1 MQNNAIYKKHFCT
14 FAVRNIKNKSIVIM
28 DSLVKIYF
36 RLLQE
41 TEVKTFRYLYSDID
55 WNERCIAI
63 IGAKGVGKTTML
75 LQHIKATFEDKN
87 KVLYASLDNS
97 WFAKHTI
104 FELADEFYMNGGTHL
119 FLDEIHHYPNWTT
132 EIKNIYDSFPKLKI
146 VFTGSSLL
154 QIYKSTADLSR
165 RVVYENLEG
174 LSFREFL
181 KFEKV
186 GDFPAF
192 SLKEIVENHQNIAF
206 QITENIKIMPL
217 FKKYL
222 KYGYYLF
229 YKEGL
234 KKYDIK
240 LQEAVNN
247 VIDIDI
253 PAIENIEFASRHK
266 LKRLLAILS
275 TLVPYTP
282 KITDLSIAIDSNRN
296 NTVKYLSLLANA
308 KLLNLVSYKNK
319 TIGDLTKPDKVLLNN
334 TNLSYLYGDNANIG
348 SARET
353 FFVNQLSVIADVILA
368 PQGDFIVG
376 NYTFEVG
383 GKNKSFE
390 QIKDI
395 PNSFVVADDIEIG
408 HKNKIPL
415 WLFGL
420 LY

>member
-1 MQNNAIYKKHFCT
+1 MLSAIYKKHF
-14 FAVRNIKNKSIVIM
+14 VSLPKNNYM
-28 DSLVKIYF
+28 ESLIKIYL

-41 TEVKTFRYLYSDID
+41 TDAKTFRYLYQNID
-55 WNERCIAI
+55 WDERCIAI

-75 LQHIKATFEDKN
+75 LQHIKHTFANKN
-87 KVLYASLDNS
+87 EALFASLDNT
-97 WFAKHTI
+97 WFANHSI
-104 FELADEFYMNGGTHL
+104 FDLADEFYLNGGTHL
-119 FLDEIHHYPNWTT
+119 FLDEIHHYPNWAT

-165 RVVYENLEG
+165 RVVYEKLEG

-181 KFEKV
+181 KFEKM
-186 GDFPAF
+186 GDFPVL
-192 SLKEIVENHQNIAF
+192 SMKEIVENHQDIAF
-206 QITENIKIMPL
+206 RITENLKIIPL

-222 KYGYYLF
+222 KNGYYLF

-234 KKYDIK
+234 SKYEIK

-253 PAIENIEFASRHK
+253 PAIENIEFESRHK

-282 KITDLSIAIDSNRN
+282 NITDLSVAIDSNRN
-296 NTVKYLSLLANA
+296 NTVKYLFLLANA

-353 FFVNQLSVIADVILA
+353 FFVNQLNAVANVILA
-368 PQGDFIVG
+368 PQGDFMVD
-376 NYTFEVG
+376 NYTFEIG
-383 GKNKSFE
+383 GKKKPFD

-395 PNSFVVADDIEIG
+395 LNSFVVADDIETG
-408 HKNKIPL
+408 HGNKIPL
-415 WLFGL
+415 WLFGM

>member
-1 MQNNAIYKKHFCT
+1 MYLCGY
-14 FAVRNIKNKSIVIM
+14 M
-28 DSLVKIYF
+28 ESLIKIYL

-41 TEVKTFRYLYSDID
+41 TEAKTFRYLYPNID
-55 WNERCIAI
+55 WNEHCIGI
-63 IGAKGVGKTTML
+63 IGARGVGKTTML
-75 LQHIKATFEDKN
+75 LQHIKHTFANKN
-87 KVLYASLDNS
+87 EALFASLDNT
-97 WFAKHTI
+97 WFANHSI
-104 FELADEFYMNGGTHL
+104 FDLADEFYLNGGTHL
-119 FLDEIHHYPNWTT
+119 FLDEIHHYPNWAT

-165 RVVYENLEG
+165 RVVYEKLEG

-181 KFEKV
+181 KFEKM
-186 GDFPAF
+186 GDFPVL
-192 SLKEIVENHQNIAF
+192 SMKEIVENHQDIAF
-206 QITENIKIMPL
+206 RITENLKIIPL

-222 KYGYYLF
+222 KNGYFLF

-234 KKYDIK
+234 GKYEIN

-253 PAIENIEFASRHK
+253 PAIENIEFESRHK

-282 KITDLSIAIDSNRN
+282 NITDLSVAIDSNRN
-296 NTVKYLSLLANA
+296 NTVKYLFLLANA

-353 FFVNQLSVIADVILA
+353 FFVNQLNAVANVILA
-368 PQGDFIVG
+368 PQGDFMVD

-383 GKNKSFE
+383 GKSKSFK

-395 PNSFVVADDIEIG
+395 QNSFVVADDIEIG
-408 HKNKIPL
+408 HGNKIPL
-415 WLFGL
+415 WLFGM

>member
-1 MQNNAIYKKHFCT
+1 ME
-14 FAVRNIKNKSIVIM
+14 
-28 DSLVKIYF
+28 SLIKIYL

-41 TEVKTFRYLYSDID
+41 TDAKTFRYLYQNID
-55 WNERCIAI
+55 WDERCIAI

-75 LQHIKATFEDKN
+75 LQHIKHTFANKN
-87 KVLYASLDNS
+87 EALFASLDNT
-97 WFAKHTI
+97 WFANHSI
-104 FELADEFYMNGGTHL
+104 FDLADEFYLNGGTHL
-119 FLDEIHHYPNWTT
+119 FLDEIHHYPNWAT
-132 EIKNIYDSFPKLKI
+132 EIKNIYDSFPKLKV

-154 QIYKSTADLSR
+154 QIYNSTADLSR
-165 RVVYENLEG
+165 RVVYEKLEG

-181 KFEKV
+181 KFEKM
-186 GDFPAF
+186 GDFPVL
-192 SLKEIVENHQNIAF
+192 SMKEIVENHQDIAF
-206 QITENIKIMPL
+206 RITENLKIIPL

-222 KYGYYLF
+222 KNGYYLF

-234 KKYDIK
+234 SKYEIK

-253 PAIENIEFASRHK
+253 PAIENIEFESRHK

-282 KITDLSIAIDSNRN
+282 NITDLSVAIDSNRN
-296 NTVKYLSLLANA
+296 NTVKYLFLLANA

-348 SARET
+348 RARET
-353 FFVNQLSVIADVILA
+353 FFVNQLNAVANVILA
-368 PQGDFIVG
+368 PQGDFMVD
-376 NYTFEVG
+376 NYTFEIG
-383 GKNKSFE
+383 GKKKPFD

-395 PNSFVVADDIEIG
+395 QNSFVVADDIEIG
-408 HKNKIPL
+408 HGNKIPL
-415 WLFGL
+415 WLFGM

>member
-1 MQNNAIYKKHFCT
+1 MYLCGY
-14 FAVRNIKNKSIVIM
+14 M
-28 DSLVKIYF
+28 ESLIKIYL

-41 TEVKTFRYLYSDID
+41 TEAKTFRYLYPNID
-55 WNERCIAI
+55 WNEHCIGI
-63 IGAKGVGKTTML
+63 IGARGVGKTTML
-75 LQHIKATFEDKN
+75 LQHIKHTFANKN
-87 KVLYASLDNS
+87 EALFASLDNT
-97 WFAKHTI
+97 WFANHSI
-104 FELADEFYMNGGTHL
+104 FDLADEFYLNGGTHL
-119 FLDEIHHYPNWTT
+119 FLDEIHHYPNWAT

-165 RVVYENLEG
+165 RVVYEKLEG

-181 KFEKV
+181 KFEKM
-186 GDFPAF
+186 GDFPVL
-192 SLKEIVENHQNIAF
+192 SMKEIVENHQDIAF
-206 QITENIKIMPL
+206 RITENLKIIPL

-222 KYGYYLF
+222 KNGYYLF

-234 KKYDIK
+234 SKYEIK

-253 PAIENIEFASRHK
+253 PAIENIEFESRHK
-266 LKRLLAILS
+266 LKRLVAILS

-282 KITDLSIAIDSNRN
+282 NITDLSVAIDSNRN
-296 NTVKYLSLLANA
+296 NTVKYLFLLANA

-353 FFVNQLSVIADVILA
+353 FFVNQLNAVANVILA
-368 PQGDFIVG
+368 PQGDFMVD
-376 NYTFEVG
+376 NYTFEIG
-383 GKNKSFE
+383 GKKKPFD

-395 PNSFVVADDIEIG
+395 LNSFVVADDIEIG
-408 HKNKIPL
+408 HGNKIPL
-415 WLFGL
+415 WLFGM

>member
-1 MQNNAIYKKHFCT
+1 MLKNNL
-14 FAVRNIKNKSIVIM
+14 M
-28 DSLVKIYF
+28 DSLIKIHL

-41 TEVKTFRYLYSDID
+41 TDAKVFRYLYPNID

-75 LQHIKATFEDKN
+75 LQHIKSTFAN
-87 KVLYASLDNS
+87 KDEALFASLDNT
-97 WFAKHTI
+97 WFANHTI
-104 FELADEFYMNGGTHL
+104 FELADGFYRNGGTHL
-119 FLDEIHHYPNWTT
+119 FLDEIHHYPNWAT

-165 RVVYENLEG
+165 RVVYEKLEG

-186 GDFPAF
+186 GDFPVF
-192 SLKEIVENHQNIAF
+192 SLEEIVENHQNIAF
-206 QITENIKIMPL
+206 QITENIKIIPL

-222 KYGYYLF
+222 RNGYYLF

-234 KKYDIK
+234 RKYERK
-240 LQEAVNN
+240 LQEAINN
-247 VIDIDI
+247 VIDIDV
-253 PAIENIEFASRHK
+253 PAIENIEFESRHK
-266 LKRLLAILS
+266 LKKLLAILA

-282 KITDLSIAIDSNRN
+282 KITDLAAATGTNRN
-296 NTVKYLSLLANA
+296 NTVRYLSLLANA

-334 TNLSYLYGDNANIG
+334 TNLSYAFGNDTNIG

-353 FFVNQLSVIADVILA
+353 FFVNQLSAVVHVILA
-368 PQGDFIVG
+368 PQGDFIV
-376 NYTFEVG
+376 NKYTFEVG
-383 GKNKSFE
+383 GKRKTFD
-390 QIKDI
+390 QIKDH

-415 WLFGL
+415 WLFGM

>member
-1 MQNNAIYKKHFCT
+1 ME
-14 FAVRNIKNKSIVIM
+14 
-28 DSLVKIYF
+28 SLIKIYL

-41 TEVKTFRYLYSDID
+41 TDAKTFRYLYQNID
-55 WNERCIAI
+55 WDERCIAI
-63 IGAKGVGKTTML
+63 IGAEGVGKTTML
-75 LQHIKATFEDKN
+75 LQHIKHTFANKN
-87 KVLYASLDNS
+87 EALFASLDNT
-97 WFAKHTI
+97 WFANHSI
-104 FELADEFYMNGGTHL
+104 FDLADEFYLNGGTHL
-119 FLDEIHHYPNWTT
+119 FLDEIHHYPNWAT
-132 EIKNIYDSFPKLKI
+132 EIKNIYDSFPKLKV

-165 RVVYENLEG
+165 RVVYEKLEG

-181 KFEKV
+181 KFEKM
-186 GDFPAF
+186 GDFPVL
-192 SLKEIVENHQNIAF
+192 SMKEIVENHQDIAF
-206 QITENIKIMPL
+206 RITENLKIIPL

-222 KYGYYLF
+222 KNGYYLF

-234 KKYDIK
+234 SKYEIK

-253 PAIENIEFASRHK
+253 PAIENIEFESRHK
-266 LKRLLAILS
+266 LKRLVAILS

-282 KITDLSIAIDSNRN
+282 NITDLSVAIDSNRN
-296 NTVKYLSLLANA
+296 NTVKYLFLLANA

-353 FFVNQLSVIADVILA
+353 FFVNQLNAVANVILA
-368 PQGDFIVG
+368 PQGDFMVD

-383 GKNKSFE
+383 GKSKSFK

-395 PNSFVVADDIEIG
+395 QNSFVVADDIEIG
-408 HKNKIPL
+408 HGNKIPL
-415 WLFGL
+415 WLFGM

>member
-1 MQNNAIYKKHFCT
+1 
-14 FAVRNIKNKSIVIM
+14 M
-28 DSLVKIYF
+28 DSLVKIF
-36 RLLQE
+36 LRLLQE
-41 TEVKTFRYLYSDID
+41 TEVKIFRYLYSNID

-75 LQHIKATFEDKN
+75 LQHIKNSFANKN
-87 KVLYASLDNS
+87 DALFVSLDNT
-97 WFAKHTI
+97 WFAKHSI

-119 FLDEIHHYPNWTT
+119 FLDEIHHYPNWAT

-165 RVVYENLEG
+165 RVVYETLEG

-186 GDFPAF
+186 GNFSVF

-206 QITENIKIMPL
+206 QITEDIKIMPL

-222 KYGYYLF
+222 KNGYYLF

-234 KKYDIK
+234 KKYDQK

-247 VIDIDI
+247 VIDIDV
-253 PAIENIEFASRHK
+253 PAIENIEFESRHK
-266 LKRLLAILS
+266 LKRLLAILA

-282 KITDLSIAIDSNRN
+282 KITDLSVAIYSNRN

-334 TNLSYLYGDNANIG
+334 TNLSYLYGENTNIG

-353 FFVNQLSVIADVILA
+353 FFVNQLSAVADVILA
-368 PQGDFIVG
+368 PQGDFMIN

-383 GKNKSFE
+383 GKKKSFD
-390 QIKDI
+390 QIKNI
-395 PNSFVVADDIEIG
+395 PNSFVVSDDIEIG

>member
-1 MQNNAIYKKHFCT
+1 ME
-14 FAVRNIKNKSIVIM
+14 
-28 DSLVKIYF
+28 SLIKIYL

-41 TEVKTFRYLYSDID
+41 TEAKTFRYLYPNID
-55 WNERCIAI
+55 WNEHCIGI
-63 IGAKGVGKTTML
+63 IGARGVGKTTML
-75 LQHIKATFEDKN
+75 LQHIKHTFANKN
-87 KVLYASLDNS
+87 EALFASLDNT
-97 WFAKHTI
+97 WFANHSI
-104 FELADEFYMNGGTHL
+104 FDLADEFYLNGGTHL
-119 FLDEIHHYPNWTT
+119 FLDEIHHYPNWAT

-165 RVVYENLEG
+165 RVVYEKLEG

-181 KFEKV
+181 KFEKM
-186 GDFPAF
+186 GDFPVL
-192 SLKEIVENHQNIAF
+192 SMKEIVENHQDIAF
-206 QITENIKIMPL
+206 RITENLKIIPL

-222 KYGYYLF
+222 KNGYYLF

-234 KKYDIK
+234 SKYEIK

-253 PAIENIEFASRHK
+253 PAIENIEFESRHK
-266 LKRLLAILS
+266 LKRLVAILS

-282 KITDLSIAIDSNRN
+282 NITDLSVAIDSNRN
-296 NTVKYLSLLANA
+296 NTVKYLFLLANA

-353 FFVNQLSVIADVILA
+353 FFVNQLNAVANVILA
-368 PQGDFIVG
+368 PQGDFMVD
-376 NYTFEVG
+376 NYTFEIG
-383 GKNKSFE
+383 GKSKSFK

-395 PNSFVVADDIEIG
+395 QNSFVVADDIEIG
-408 HKNKIPL
+408 HGNKIPL
-415 WLFGL
+415 WLFGM

>member
-1 MQNNAIYKKHFCT
+1 LLSAIYKKHF
-14 FAVRNIKNKSIVIM
+14 VSLPKNNYM
-28 DSLVKIYF
+28 ESLIKIYL

-41 TEVKTFRYLYSDID
+41 TDAKTFRYLYQNID
-55 WNERCIAI
+55 WDERCIAI

-75 LQHIKATFEDKN
+75 LQHIKHTFANKN
-87 KVLYASLDNS
+87 EALFASLDNT
-97 WFAKHTI
+97 WFANHSI
-104 FELADEFYMNGGTHL
+104 FDLADEFYLNGGTHL
-119 FLDEIHHYPNWTT
+119 FLDEIHHYPNWAT

-165 RVVYENLEG
+165 RVVYEKLEG

-181 KFEKV
+181 KFEKM
-186 GDFPAF
+186 GDFPVL
-192 SLKEIVENHQNIAF
+192 SMKEIVENHQDIAF
-206 QITENIKIMPL
+206 RITENLKIIPL

-222 KYGYYLF
+222 KNGYYLF

-234 KKYDIK
+234 SKYEIK

-253 PAIENIEFASRHK
+253 PAIENIEFESRHK

-282 KITDLSIAIDSNRN
+282 NITDLSVAIDSNRN
-296 NTVKYLSLLANA
+296 NTVKYLFLLANA

-353 FFVNQLSVIADVILA
+353 FFVNQLNAVANVILA
-368 PQGDFIVG
+368 PQGDFMVD
-376 NYTFEVG
+376 NYTFEIG
-383 GKNKSFE
+383 GKKKPFD

-395 PNSFVVADDIEIG
+395 LNSFIVADDIETG
-408 HKNKIPL
+408 HGNKIPL
-415 WLFGL
+415 WLFGM

>member
-1 MQNNAIYKKHFCT
+1 
-14 FAVRNIKNKSIVIM
+14 M
-28 DSLVKIYF
+28 DSLVKIYL

-41 TEVKTFRYLYSDID
+41 TDAKIFRYLYSNID

-63 IGAKGVGKTTML
+63 IGAKGIGKTTLL
-75 LQHIKATFEDKN
+75 LQHIKSAFPN
-87 KVLYASLDNS
+87 KDEAIFASLDNT
-97 WFAKHTI
+97 WFANHTI

-119 FLDEIHHYPNWTT
+119 FLDEIHRYPNWAI

-165 RVVYENLEG
+165 RVVYEKLEG

-181 KFEKV
+181 KFEKI
-186 GDFPAF
+186 GDFTAF
-192 SLKEIVENHQNIAF
+192 SLEEIVENHQNISF
-206 QITENIKIMPL
+206 QITKNIKIMPL

-222 KYGYYLF
+222 KNGYYLF
-229 YKEGL
+229 YKEGI
-234 KKYDIK
+234 KKYETK
-240 LQEAVNN
+240 LQEAINN
-247 VIDIDI
+247 VIDIDV
-253 PAIENIEFASRHK
+253 PAVENIEFASRHK
-266 LKRLLAILS
+266 LKKLLAILS

-282 KITDLSIAIDSNRN
+282 KITDLAAAIDTNRN

-334 TNLSYLYGDNANIG
+334 TNLSYLFGNDTNIG
-348 SARET
+348 SVRET
-353 FFVNQLSVIADVILA
+353 FFVNQLNAVANVVLA
-368 PQGDFIVG
+368 QQGDFMVDK
-376 NYTFEVG
+376 YTFEVG
-383 GKNKSFE
+383 GKNKTFD
-390 QIKDI
+390 QIKDL

-415 WLFGL
+415 WLFGM

>member
-1 MQNNAIYKKHFCT
+1 MQKNNY
-14 FAVRNIKNKSIVIM
+14 M
-28 DSLVKIYF
+28 ESLIKIYL

-41 TEVKTFRYLYSDID
+41 TDAKTFRYLYQNID
-55 WNERCIAI
+55 WDERCIAI

-75 LQHIKATFEDKN
+75 LQHIKHTFANKN
-87 KVLYASLDNS
+87 EALFASLDNT
-97 WFAKHTI
+97 WFANHSI
-104 FELADEFYMNGGTHL
+104 FDLADEFYLNGGTHL
-119 FLDEIHHYPNWTT
+119 FLDEIHHYPNWAT
-132 EIKNIYDSFPKLKI
+132 EIKNIYDSFPKLKV

-154 QIYKSTADLSR
+154 QIYNSTADLSR
-165 RVVYENLEG
+165 RVVYEKLEG

-181 KFEKV
+181 KFEKM
-186 GDFPAF
+186 GDFPVL
-192 SLKEIVENHQNIAF
+192 SMKEIVENHQDIAF
-206 QITENIKIMPL
+206 RITENLKIIPL

-222 KYGYYLF
+222 KNGYYLF

-234 KKYDIK
+234 SKYEIK

-253 PAIENIEFASRHK
+253 PAIENIEFESRHK

-282 KITDLSIAIDSNRN
+282 NITDLSVAIDSNRN
-296 NTVKYLSLLANA
+296 NTVKYLFLLANA

-353 FFVNQLSVIADVILA
+353 FFVNQLNAVANVILA
-368 PQGDFIVG
+368 PQGDFMVD
-376 NYTFEVG
+376 NYTFEIG
-383 GKNKSFE
+383 GKKKPFD

-395 PNSFVVADDIEIG
+395 LNSFVVADDIETG
-408 HKNKIPL
+408 HGNKIPL
-415 WLFGL
+415 WLFGM

>member
-1 MQNNAIYKKHFCT
+1 
-14 FAVRNIKNKSIVIM
+14 M
-28 DSLVKIYF
+28 DSLIKIYL

-41 TEVKTFRYLYSDID
+41 TDAKYFRYLYQNID
-55 WNERCIAI
+55 WDERCVAI

-75 LQHIKATFEDKN
+75 LQHIKSTFAN
-87 KVLYASLDNS
+87 KDEALFASLDNT
-97 WFAKHTI
+97 WFANHTI

-119 FLDEIHHYPNWTT
+119 FLDEIHHYPNWAT
-132 EIKNIYDSFPKLKI
+132 EIKNIYDGFPKLKI
-146 VFTGSSLL
+146 IFTGSSLL

-165 RVVYENLEG
+165 RVVYETLEG

-181 KFEKV
+181 KFERI
-186 GDFPAF
+186 GDFPVF
-192 SLKEIVENHQNIAF
+192 SLNEIVENHQNIAF
-206 QITENIKIMPL
+206 KITENLKIIPL

-222 KYGYYLF
+222 RTGYYLF

-234 KKYDIK
+234 RKYETK
-240 LQEAVNN
+240 LQEAINN
-247 VIDIDI
+247 VIDVDV
-253 PAIENIEFASRHK
+253 PAIENIEFESRHK
-266 LKRLLAILS
+266 LKKLLAILA

-282 KITDLSIAIDSNRN
+282 NITDLATAIDSNRN

-308 KLLNLVSYKNK
+308 KLLNMVSYKNK

-334 TNLSYLYGDNANIG
+334 TNLSYIFDNANIG

-353 FFVNQLSVIADVILA
+353 FFVNQLSAVANVILA
-368 PQGDFIVG
+368 SQGDFIVD

-383 GKNKSFE
+383 GKRKTFE

-415 WLFGL
+415 WLFGF

>member
-1 MQNNAIYKKHFCT
+1 
-14 FAVRNIKNKSIVIM
+14 M
-28 DSLVKIYF
+28 DGLLKIYL

-41 TEVKTFRYLYSDID
+41 TDEKTFRYLYQNID
-55 WNERCIAI
+55 WDERCIAI
-63 IGAKGVGKTTML
+63 IGSKGVGKTTML
-75 LQHIKATFEDKN
+75 LQHIKTTFKN
-87 KVLYASLDNS
+87 KNDALYVSLDNM
-97 WFAKHTI
+97 WFANHTI

-154 QIYKSTADLSR
+154 QIYKSTTDLSR
-165 RVVYENLEG
+165 RVVYETLEG

-181 KFEKV
+181 RFENV
-186 GDFPAF
+186 GDFSSY
-192 SLKEIVENHQNIAF
+192 SLQDIVENHQNIAF
-206 QITENIKIMPL
+206 EITENIKIIPL

-222 KYGYYLF
+222 KHGYYLF
-229 YKEGL
+229 YKQGL
-234 KKYDIK
+234 KKYEYK
-240 LQEAVNN
+240 LQEVINN
-247 VIDIDI
+247 VIDVDI

-266 LKRLLAILS
+266 IKRLLAVLS
-275 TLVPYTP
+275 GLVPYTP
-282 KITDLSIAIDSNRN
+282 KITDLANAIVTNRN

-308 KLLNLVSYKNK
+308 KLLNLISRKGK

-334 TNLSYLYGDNANIG
+334 TNLAYVFSDTANIG

-353 FFVNQLSVIADVILA
+353 FFVNQVSAVSDVFLA
-368 PQGDFIVG
+368 KQGDFMVDK
-376 NYTFEVG
+376 YTFEIG
-383 GKNKSFE
+383 SKTKTFN

-395 PNSFVVADDIEIG
+395 PNSFVVADDLEIG

-415 WLFGL
+415 WLFGM

>member
-1 MQNNAIYKKHFCT
+1 
-14 FAVRNIKNKSIVIM
+14 M
-28 DSLVKIYF
+28 DSLVKIYL

-41 TEVKTFRYLYSDID
+41 TEVKTFRYLYSTID

-63 IGAKGVGKTTML
+63 IGVKGVGKTTML

-87 KVLYASLDNS
+87 EALYASLDNS
-97 WFAKHTI
+97 WFANHTI
-104 FELADEFYMNGGTHL
+104 FDLADEFYMNGGTHL
-119 FLDEIHHYPNWTT
+119 FLDEIHHYPNWAT

-165 RVVYENLEG
+165 RVVYETLEG

-186 GDFPAF
+186 DDFPAF
-192 SLKEIVENHQNIAF
+192 SLKEIVENHQNFAF
-206 QITENIKIMPL
+206 QIAENIKIMPL

-234 KKYDIK
+234 RKYDIK

-253 PAIENIEFASRHK
+253 PAIENIEFESRYK
-266 LKRLLAILS
+266 LKRLLAILA

-319 TIGDLTKPDKVLLNN
+319 TIGDLTKPNKVLLNN

-353 FFVNQLSVIADVILA
+353 FFVNQLSAIADVVLA
-368 PQGDFIVG
+368 PQGDFMID

-383 GKNKSFE
+383 GKRKSFD

-415 WLFGL
+415 WMFGL

>member
-1 MQNNAIYKKHFCT
+1 MYLCGY
-14 FAVRNIKNKSIVIM
+14 M
-28 DSLVKIYF
+28 ESLIKIYL

-41 TEVKTFRYLYSDID
+41 TEAKTFRYLYPNID
-55 WNERCIAI
+55 WNEHCIGI
-63 IGAKGVGKTTML
+63 IGARGVGKTTML
-75 LQHIKATFEDKN
+75 LQHIKHTFANKN
-87 KVLYASLDNS
+87 EALFASLDNT
-97 WFAKHTI
+97 WFANHSI
-104 FELADEFYMNGGTHL
+104 FDLADEFYLNGGTHL
-119 FLDEIHHYPNWTT
+119 FLDEIHHYPNWAT

-165 RVVYENLEG
+165 RVVYEKLEG

-181 KFEKV
+181 KFEKM
-186 GDFPAF
+186 GDFPVL
-192 SLKEIVENHQNIAF
+192 SMKEIVENHQDIAF
-206 QITENIKIMPL
+206 RITENLKIIPL

-222 KYGYYLF
+222 KNGYFLF

-234 KKYDIK
+234 GKYEIN

-253 PAIENIEFASRHK
+253 PAIENIEFESRHK

-282 KITDLSIAIDSNRN
+282 NITDLSVAIDSNRN
-296 NTVKYLSLLANA
+296 NTVKYLFLLANA

-353 FFVNQLSVIADVILA
+353 FFVNQLNAVANVILA
-368 PQGDFIVG
+368 PQGDFMVD
-376 NYTFEVG
+376 NYTFEVS
-383 GKNKSFE
+383 GKSKSFK

-395 PNSFVVADDIEIG
+395 QNSFVVADDIEIG
-408 HKNKIPL
+408 HGNKIPL
-415 WLFGL
+415 WLFGM

>member
-1 MQNNAIYKKHFCT
+1 ME
-14 FAVRNIKNKSIVIM
+14 
-28 DSLVKIYF
+28 SLIKIYL

-41 TEVKTFRYLYSDID
+41 TDAKTFRYLYQNID
-55 WNERCIAI
+55 WDERCIAI

-75 LQHIKATFEDKN
+75 LQHIKHTFANKN
-87 KVLYASLDNS
+87 EALFASLDNT
-97 WFAKHTI
+97 WFANHSI
-104 FELADEFYMNGGTHL
+104 FDLADEFYLNGGTHL
-119 FLDEIHHYPNWTT
+119 FLDEIHHYPNWAT

-154 QIYKSTADLSR
+154 QIYNSTADLSR
-165 RVVYENLEG
+165 RVVYEKLEG

-181 KFEKV
+181 KFEKM
-186 GDFPAF
+186 GDFPVL
-192 SLKEIVENHQNIAF
+192 SMKEIVENHQDIAF
-206 QITENIKIMPL
+206 RITENLKIIPL

-222 KYGYYLF
+222 KNGYYLF

-234 KKYDIK
+234 SKYEIK

-253 PAIENIEFASRHK
+253 PAIENIEFESRYK

-282 KITDLSIAIDSNRN
+282 NITDLSVAIDSNRN
-296 NTVKYLSLLANA
+296 NTVKYLFLLANA

-353 FFVNQLSVIADVILA
+353 FFVNQLNAVANVILA
-368 PQGDFIVG
+368 PQGDFMVD

-383 GKNKSFE
+383 GKSKSFK

-395 PNSFVVADDIEIG
+395 QNSFVVADDIEIG
-408 HKNKIPL
+408 HGNKIPL
-415 WLFGL
+415 WLFGM

>member
-1 MQNNAIYKKHFCT
+1 ME
-14 FAVRNIKNKSIVIM
+14 
-28 DSLVKIYF
+28 SLIKIYL

-41 TEVKTFRYLYSDID
+41 TDAKTFRYLYQNID
-55 WNERCIAI
+55 WDERCIAI

-75 LQHIKATFEDKN
+75 LQHIKHTFANKN
-87 KVLYASLDNS
+87 EALFASLDNT
-97 WFAKHTI
+97 WFANHSI
-104 FELADEFYMNGGTHL
+104 FDLADEFYLNGGTHL
-119 FLDEIHHYPNWTT
+119 FLDEIHHYPNWAT

-165 RVVYENLEG
+165 RVVYEKLEG

-181 KFEKV
+181 KFEKM
-186 GDFPAF
+186 GDFPVL
-192 SLKEIVENHQNIAF
+192 SMKEIVENHQDIAF
-206 QITENIKIMPL
+206 RITENLKIIPL

-222 KYGYYLF
+222 KNGYYLF

-234 KKYDIK
+234 SKYEIK

-253 PAIENIEFASRHK
+253 PAIENIEFESRHK

-282 KITDLSIAIDSNRN
+282 NITDLSVAIDSNRN
-296 NTVKYLSLLANA
+296 NTVKYLFLLANA

-353 FFVNQLSVIADVILA
+353 FFVNQLNAVANVILA
-368 PQGDFIVG
+368 PQGDFMVD
-376 NYTFEVG
+376 NYTFEIG
-383 GKNKSFE
+383 GKKKPFD

-395 PNSFVVADDIEIG
+395 LNSFIVADDIETG
-408 HKNKIPL
+408 HGNKIPL
-415 WLFGL
+415 WLFGM

>member
-1 MQNNAIYKKHFCT
+1 MLSAIYKKHF
-14 FAVRNIKNKSIVIM
+14 VSLPKNNYM
-28 DSLVKIYF
+28 ESLIKIYL

-41 TEVKTFRYLYSDID
+41 TDAKTFRYLYQNID
-55 WNERCIAI
+55 WDERCIAI

-75 LQHIKATFEDKN
+75 LQHIKHTFANKN
-87 KVLYASLDNS
+87 EALFASLDNT
-97 WFAKHTI
+97 WFANHSI
-104 FELADEFYMNGGTHL
+104 FDLADEFYLNGGTHL
-119 FLDEIHHYPNWTT
+119 FLDEIHHYPNWAT

-165 RVVYENLEG
+165 RVVYEKLEG

-181 KFEKV
+181 KFEKM
-186 GDFPAF
+186 GDFPVL
-192 SLKEIVENHQNIAF
+192 SMKEIVENHQDIAF
-206 QITENIKIMPL
+206 RITENLKIIPL

-222 KYGYYLF
+222 KNGYYLF

-234 KKYDIK
+234 SKYEIK

-253 PAIENIEFASRHK
+253 PAIENIEFESRYK

-282 KITDLSIAIDSNRN
+282 NITDLSVAIDSNRN
-296 NTVKYLSLLANA
+296 NTVKYLFLLANA

-334 TNLSYLYGDNANIG
+334 TNLSYLYGDNANVG

-353 FFVNQLSVIADVILA
+353 FFVNQLNAVANVILA
-368 PQGDFIVG
+368 PQGDFMVD
-376 NYTFEVG
+376 NYTFEIG
-383 GKNKSFE
+383 GKKKPFD

-395 PNSFVVADDIEIG
+395 LNSFVVADDIETG
-408 HKNKIPL
+408 HGNKIPL
-415 WLFGL
+415 WLFGM

>member
-1 MQNNAIYKKHFCT
+1 ME
-14 FAVRNIKNKSIVIM
+14 
-28 DSLVKIYF
+28 SLIKIYL

-41 TEVKTFRYLYSDID
+41 TDAKTFRYLYQNID
-55 WNERCIAI
+55 WDERCIAI

-75 LQHIKATFEDKN
+75 LQHIKHTFANKN
-87 KVLYASLDNS
+87 EALFASLDNT
-97 WFAKHTI
+97 WFANHSI
-104 FELADEFYMNGGTHL
+104 FDLADEFYLNGGTHL
-119 FLDEIHHYPNWTT
+119 FLDEIHHYPNWAT

-165 RVVYENLEG
+165 RVVYEKLEG

-181 KFEKV
+181 KFEKM
-186 GDFPAF
+186 GDFPVL
-192 SLKEIVENHQNIAF
+192 SMKEIVENHQDIAF
-206 QITENIKIMPL
+206 RITENLKIIPL

-222 KYGYYLF
+222 KNGYYLF

-234 KKYDIK
+234 SKYEIK

-253 PAIENIEFASRHK
+253 PAIENIEFESRHK
-266 LKRLLAILS
+266 LKRLVAILS

-282 KITDLSIAIDSNRN
+282 NITDLSVAIDSNRN
-296 NTVKYLSLLANA
+296 NTVKYLFLLANA

-353 FFVNQLSVIADVILA
+353 FFVNQLNAVSNVILA
-368 PQGDFIVG
+368 PQGDFMVD
-376 NYTFEVG
+376 NYTFEIG
-383 GKNKSFE
+383 GKKKPFD
-390 QIKDI
+390 QIKDNLNGFI
-395 PNSFVVADDIEIG
+395 VADDIETG
-408 HKNKIPL
+408 HGNKIPL
-415 WLFGL
+415 WLFGM